1 MDAEISQSEQWL
13 RFVAWLEDN
22 WRRVAG
28 IGSIAIGVGI
38 VVAFFIWQGGEK
50 QRTASEKLS
59 LVLASPEPASS
70 DALLI
75 VANDH
80 AGTEAGKRARLLAAA
95 GFYKDGQ
102 YEKAQTEFERFL
114 AGQPA
119 ESTIPEARL
128 GVAACKEAQG
138 QTDGAITDY
147 LSIVGNPASGN
158 VIAQARFALGN
169 LYVQQGQPDLA
180 RVHYEELAK
189 NPGSSLAAEAQAR
202 LVDLPPSAASRQVE
216 VPLAPLAAPGGMA
229 TNLP

>member
-28 IGSIAIGVGI
+28 IGSLVIGVGI
-38 VVAFFIWQGGEK
+38 VVAFVMWQGGEK
-50 QRTASEKLS
+50 QRTASEELS
-59 LVLASPEPASS
+59 LVLASPERASAA
-70 DALLI
+70 ALLI

-80 AGTEAGKRARLLAAA
+80 AGTEGGNRALLLAAA
-95 GFYKDGQ
+95 ALYTEGQ
-102 YEKAQTEFERFL
+102 FEQAQSEFERFL
-114 AGQPA
+114 SGQPA
-119 ESTIPEARL
+119 DSTIPEARL

-138 QTDGAITDY
+138 QADGAISDY

-180 RVHYEELAK
+180 RVQYEELAK

-202 LVDLPPSAASRQVE
+202 LADLPPSTASRQVE
-216 VPLAPLAAPGGMA
+216 VPLVAPSGTA